1 MKPFKLS
8 KYALCY
14 VSVAVALVACGG
26 GGSDAGTTNPNNNSN
41 NNNTVPQEA
50 SSIELYSSASS
61 IPTGSGGAPIT
72 ITAIAKDKGNV
83 AIANFPLTFATEY
96 GSLSPVTTTNDK
108 GIATTELTP
117 PKANN
122 ATNRDFEVAATAK
135 GVTQKLKITVKGT
148 TLNLSGDSSL
158 GLSQQGH
165 YSVVARDAAG
175 EAVPNAAISVTSSQG
190 GTVALASQ
198 TTDNNGKLEFS
209 YMSKTAGTDVLTVT
223 GLNASSQLNVV
234 VGSASFEFVGGN
246 VAYWGLSRANL
257 VQVRVKGSQGAAV
270 GAGVPVRLSTT
281 RGCFVSDSTATS
293 CGQGDSL
300 TVDLVTNAS
309 GLVEAWVLS
318 MNSGMATLKAETQSG
333 VQGTGTMTG
342 HFVATVPDRLI
353 LQANPNAI
361 RPSTESSGNSS
372 VIEALVLDAK
382 GNPVVNQTVYFS
394 VLEDVSGG
402 RLASTSVQTNAQGR
416 ALNTYYAGP
425 RGTGSDQVKIRAT
438 LGGAYSRIL
447 GDVSLTVGGSGLTI
461 ALGESSKIESVN
473 GDTQYRKL
481 HTVYVTNSAGVAQV
495 SLPVTVRVEPFGYAT
510 GDRKWNGKVWVTDPT
525 SENRNE
531 DTNFNG
537 IRDANEQLGAT
548 CAVSGLKPGF
558 VATLVPAKADGS
570 VTDSGGSTITLT
582 TDSSGFAYYY
592 MQYAKNYGHW
602 AAMRVVATAQVGGTE
617 SRNATPGEYLPV
629 LVSDIN
635 KETVSPPG
643 LTSPYGLASC
653 P

>member
-1 MKPFKLS
+1 M
-8 KYALCY
+8 
-14 VSVAVALVACGG
+14 
-26 GGSDAGTTNPNNNSN
+26 
-41 NNNTVPQEA
+41 
-50 SSIELYSSASS
+50 
-61 IPTGSGGAPIT
+61 
-72 ITAIAKDKGNV
+72 
-83 AIANFPLTFATEY
+83 
-96 GSLSPVTTTNDK
+96 
-108 GIATTELTP
+108 
-117 PKANN
+117 
-122 ATNRDFEVAATAK
+122 
-135 GVTQKLKITVKGT
+135 
-148 TLNLSGDSSL
+148 
-158 GLSQQGH
+158 
-165 YSVVARDAAG
+165 
-175 EAVPNAAISVTSSQG
+175 
-190 GTVALASQ
+190 
-198 TTDNNGKLEFS
+198 
-209 YMSKTAGTDVLTVT
+209 
-223 GLNASSQLNVV
+223 
-234 VGSASFEFVGGN
+234 
-246 VAYWGLSRANL
+246 
-257 VQVRVKGSQGAAV
+257 
-270 GAGVPVRLSTT
+270 
-281 RGCFVSDSTATS
+281 
-293 CGQGDSL
+293 
-300 TVDLVTNAS
+300 
-309 GLVEAWVLS
+309 
-318 MNSGMATLKAETQSG
+318 
-333 VQGTGTMTG
+333 
-342 HFVATVPDRLI
+342 
-353 LQANPNAI
+353 
-361 RPSTESSGNSS
+361 
-372 VIEALVLDAK
+372 
-382 GNPVVNQTVYFS
+382 VNQTVYFS

-531 DTNFNG
+531 DINFNG

-570 VTDSGGSTITLT
+570 VTDSGDSTITLT